1 MIFVCVSRTV
11 CMVVSSWKS
20 KVIIFIH
27 CCITGRQVKQLFYQL
42 LYFNKNTEGK
52 AISMFHR
59 LAISDF
65 LLHMHTYTYTLTV
78 FNPLTL
84 LFTLLNPH
92 IHLSFL
98 HLFPFKLLNCPPSLP
113 PCSLSFSLFL
123 VTLLVR
129 FICHVIFS
137 LIPLLS
143 RFLSTSTEFLDAGSH
158 FYLLNMRGSNI

>member
-1 MIFVCVSRTV
+1 M
-11 CMVVSSWKS
+11 
-20 KVIIFIH
+20 
-27 CCITGRQVKQLFYQL
+27 KQLFYQL

-92 IHLSFL
+92 IRLSFL
-98 HLFPFKLLNCPPSLP
+98 HLSPFKLLDRSPFTSPML
-113 PCSLSFSLFL
+113 SLFL
-123 VTLLVR
+123 VSLLVR
-129 FICHVIFS
+129 FICHVILS

-158 FYLLNMRGSNI
+158 FYLLNMRESNI